1 MRCFYTKRSLS
12 DATLGIGLQIA
23 QAESGFGVEIKTQM
37 DILSLSAWNSGCR
50 TGVWGEPMTHFL
62 PLVMNRAHSDRSYAA
77 MRRSIGLISNKIR
90 GFKQMASLNDLEKA
104 IARSEELQHVDSL
117 ITMMNSIVVQFAMGS
132 DSFVSD
138 YDGHG
143 SGSSDVPMTMC
154 EKVVLGYSAL
164 HHLLLYLQQ
173 RNREQVTWLANETVR
188 VFVHRMRSNGKYV
201 CKDLGKLLIYLL
213 LSDYS
218 WRHVSKAYV
227 EESFT
232 RRVKWMVQQDDYKKY
247 DTTDA
252 VPKRAQR
259 TFLAT
264 QTSRRL
270 AMFQVWFMRKNAKE
284 TLQSYNL
291 RLGRPDEKVR
301 HGVLAQTKKIL
312 ASKNW
317 KHYFGALGVKL
328 KDRAAIDQLL
338 RFAVYNSAKKGYHRR
353 GYHDRSLTIAEV
365 KMPPMVLSRGRHE
378 VIPKPESA
386 ASTPNV
392 LPSQMMQP
400 RLTMPSNRYDGF
412 SRENLQAQPRPQHI
426 MAYQQQRIQMQM
438 RRQQAHYGAMQ
449 IQQQQAMVQRQW
461 QQQQQQA
468 RMAVQ
473 PMMRRAPMVSSNHMN
488 LQAQPRSVAQQRGPF
503 GPAPQFRHSV
513 QTHQMSPPLR
523 QICAQRPMHSQ
534 QHIMAHPQTP
544 MMRPAP
550 MMSSNHMNPQAQP
563 RSMAQQ
569 CRPFGPAPA
578 VRFGA
583 YQNAQPQF
591 SRPMQTQQMRA
602 PQTQIRVQTSTH
614 SQQTRRRW

>member
-1 MRCFYTKRSLS
+1 MAIDMEKFEIFIGVNGQLLKPKKTLEIPEHLRGKTLFPVLSLLRMRVEFNFGAPRKPIAELAENGFVTFEEIVSGQATAKKQTQIAVPETDAAGSDSEKARAVDWTSPYLTDWLWLDIFVSLQSPEIFSCRSVCKQWRDLISKFNIMERNEMRCFFTKRSLS

-23 QAESGFGVEIKTQM
+23 QAKSGFGVEIKTQM

-77 MRRSIGLISNKIR
+77 MRRSIGLISDKIR
-90 GFKQMASLNDLEKA
+90 GSKQMRSLNDLEKA

-218 WRHVSKAYV
+218 WRHVAKVYV

-232 RRVKWMVQQDDYKKY
+232 RRVKWMVKQNDYKQY
-247 DTTDA
+247 DTTDR

-259 TFLAT
+259 TFIAQ
-264 QTSRRL
+264 QTGRRL

-328 KDRAAIDQLL
+328 KDRAAIDQQTL
-338 RFAVYNSAKKGYHRR
+338 RCPSEHTASIASSNADAADSRADANAFAAHYSATASAYSNGSAAYDASCAD
-353 GYHDRSLTIAEV
+353 GVGRS
-365 KMPPMVLSRGRHE
+365 H
-378 VIPKPESA
+378 ESA
-386 ASTPNV
+386 A
-392 LPSQMMQP
+392 
-400 RLTMPSNRYDGF
+400 
-412 SRENLQAQPRPQHI
+412 A
-426 MAYQQQRIQMQM
+426 
-438 RRQQAHYGAMQ
+438 
-449 IQQQQAMVQRQW
+449 
-461 QQQQQQA
+461 
-468 RMAVQ
+468 
-473 PMMRRAPMVSSNHMN
+473 
-488 LQAQPRSVAQQRGPF
+488 
-503 GPAPQFRHSV
+503 
-513 QTHQMSPPLR
+513 
-523 QICAQRPMHSQ
+523 
-534 QHIMAHPQTP
+534 
-544 MMRPAP
+544 
-550 MMSSNHMNPQAQP
+550 
-563 RSMAQQ
+563 
-569 CRPFGPAPA
+569 
-578 VRFGA
+578 
-583 YQNAQPQF
+583 
-591 SRPMQTQQMRA
+591 
-602 PQTQIRVQTSTH
+602 
-614 SQQTRRRW
+614 